1 MSFDLGSF
9 AKRVRVTDGAWGT
22 QLQTLGLPPGALPEP
37 WNVENPQAVDAVA
50 RSYIDAGSEVIITN
64 TFGAN
69 RFILAQHGAEGR
81 VGELA
86 EAGAAI
92 SRRAAG
98 DAVKVFASI
107 GPSGKIVM
115 MGEVDEDE
123 MVAAFAETA
132 AAVAAGGA
140 DAILIESFG
149 ELAEAELALRG
160 ARSACELPVV
170 VSMTFDSGPDGT
182 STMMGNTPADLVAA
196 AEAGGAT
203 AVGANC
209 GVGPEN
215 YVKVVELLAAATSL
229 PVWVKP
235 NAGLPVV
242 VDGETTFP
250 MGAEEFAGFA
260 GPLMEAGASLLGGCC
275 GTSPEHLQALR
286 AAVDAAIGG

>member
-1 MSFDLGSF
+1 MGFDLSSF
-9 AKRVRVTDGAWGT
+9 TERVRVTDGAWGT
-22 QLQTLGLPPGALPEP
+22 QLQTRGLPPGALPEP

-81 VGELA
+81 VSELA

-92 SRRAAG
+92 SRQAAG

-115 MGEVDEDE
+115 MGEVAEEE

-182 STMMGNTPADLVAA
+182 STMMGNTPADLAAA
-196 AEAGGAT
+196 AEAGGA
-203 AVGANC
+203 AAIGANC

-215 YVKVVELLAAATSL
+215 YVKVVELLSAATSL

-250 MGAEEFAGFA
+250 MSAEEFAGFA
-260 GPLMEAGASLLGGCC
+260 TPLIEAGASLLGGCC
-275 GTSPEHLQALR
+275 GTSPEHLRALR
-286 AAVDAAIGG
+286 GAVDAVNGS

>member
-1 MSFDLGSF
+1 MPLDLANF
-9 AKRVRVTDGAWGT
+9 AKDLRMSDGAWGT

-37 WNVENPQAVDAVA
+37 WNAENPQAVEAVA
-50 RSYIDAGSEVIITN
+50 RSYVDVGSEIIITN

-69 RFILAQHGAEGR
+69 RFILAQHGADGR
-81 VGELA
+81 VAELA

-92 SRRAAG
+92 SRQAAG

-107 GPSGKIVM
+107 GPTGKMVM
-115 MGEVDEDE
+115 MGEVPEDE

-132 AAVAAGGA
+132 TAVANGGA

-149 ELAEAELALRG
+149 ELAEAMLALQG
-160 ARSACELPVV
+160 VRSACELPVV

-182 STMMGNTPADLVAA
+182 STMMGNTPADLAAA
-196 AEAGGAT
+196 AEAGGAA

-215 YVKVVELLAAATSL
+215 YVKVVELLSAATSL

-235 NAGLPVV
+235 NAGLPMV

-250 MGAEEFAGFA
+250 MGPDEFASFA
-260 GPLMEAGASLLGGCC
+260 APLAAAGATFLGGCC
-275 GTSPEHLQALR
+275 GTNPDHLRALR
-286 AAVDAAIGG
+286 KAVDAL

>member
-196 AEAGGAT
+196 AEAGGAA